1 MHERAPNSSCSG
13 AQRGKALAA
22 PPPAAVPRSASD
34 GVRRALWARVRG
46 LRASRSRLRARGRS
60 LIIGMVRARPVRRA
74 IPSPS
79 SRPRS
84 PFSAR
89 SVVPLP
95 RAPRH
100 VHDRDE
106 RSTRW
111 PRDPSARADCVHQS
125 RIARTRAY
133 EPRGCPLHDGF
144 SSARALLDRRACG
157 RWRLARRARTCCQAP
172 CSRTGRGP
180 GPRVVMGARTNRSV
194 ASLLL
199 HPAVRVASSVASL
212 LLNSA
217 VRVGALSCA
226 TSSAAHCND
235 SSPVLSSRAGTTRD
249 CRSCSCSSARGRYGA
264 ATGRTTMLSATI
276 FVR

>member
-74 IPSPS
+74 VPSPS

-144 SSARALLDRRACG
+144 SSASAHLQTLTQNFASIDE
-157 RWRLARRARTCCQAP
+157 LAAQMSGDV
-172 CSRTGRGP
+172 CSRTWS
-180 GPRVVMGARTNRSV
+180 PRARANE
-194 ASLLL
+194 
-199 HPAVRVASSVASL
+199 PAFSI
-212 LLNSA
+212 
-217 VRVGALSCA
+217 
-226 TSSAAHCND
+226 H
-235 SSPVLSSRAGTTRD
+235 
-249 CRSCSCSSARGRYGA
+249 
-264 ATGRTTMLSATI
+264 
-276 FVR
+276 

>member
-1 MHERAPNSSCSG
+1 MSERPTAHARARSVGRPSPRHRLPPCRGAPQMASG
-13 AQRGKALAA
+13 ARCGRACEGYERPGVAFGRGDDRSSSVWCVHALYAA
-22 PPPAAVPRSASD
+22 PSLPHP
-34 GVRRALWARVRG
+34 
-46 LRASRSRLRARGRS
+46 RARE
-60 LIIGMVRARPVRRA
+60 AR
-74 IPSPS
+74 
-79 SRPRS
+79 
-84 PFSAR
+84 SAR

-100 VHDRDE
+100 VYDRDD

-212 LLNSA
+212 LLNPA

-235 SSPVLSSRAGTTRD
+235 SSPAQMSSGGHD
-249 CRSCSCSSARGRYGA
+249 S
-264 ATGRTTMLSATI
+264 
-276 FVR
+276 